1 MASMASKESKSIY
14 GNSSSR
20 HNWMF
25 ETKEALNNVRENKI
39 KKILYDLEN
48 NNNENGIGGMEVEED
63 GDKDNNKIIR
73 KLKQEQM
80 LLLHFERKL
89 MELCQRMKVHE
100 TVEATAITYFKRF
113 YLSKH
118 SIFEVKYSPVIVST
132 TCLFIAGKT
141 EEQRH
146 ELTVSKICD
155 QVGLTKQ
162 VKTVLDMELEVLN
175 TLSFQLRLYHP
186 YASLRHLLRT
196 FQTTRGN
203 NMSDEVYKVFR
214 ADVYRILRLSFL
226 TDCPFLFSPGQI
238 AMASLELACTN
249 ESTQWAST
257 YEKVYNDNFLNNVNF
272 EDEKL
277 RSVIE
282 LIKTEIIST
291 KNILPPS
298 KDVVVKVCS
307 EIGIYLPNM

>member
-1 MASMASKESKSIY
+1 
-14 GNSSSR
+14 
-20 HNWMF
+20 
-25 ETKEALNNVRENKI
+25 
-39 KKILYDLEN
+39 
-48 NNNENGIGGMEVEED
+48 
-63 GDKDNNKIIR
+63 
-73 KLKQEQM
+73 
-80 LLLHFERKL
+80 
-89 MELCQRMKVHE
+89 MKVHE

-226 TDCPFLFSPGQI
+226 TDCRFIFTRTNCNGI
-238 AMASLELACTN
+238 VKLAYTN

-282 LIKTEIIST
+282 LIKTSIST